1 MLKKNYF
8 GKYRYK
14 NSFFHNMH
22 PLAKFLI
29 IISSIIL
36 TGLSIS
42 LSKISVLIAVFF
54 IFLAASKI
62 SAKEIYSIF
71 RPFRFLLIFTF
82 LIQLFFDNSG
92 FNPDSLNYTAA
103 AAVTLKF
110 SLMILFSAIFTA
122 TTRPLDIIKILNL
135 LIKPLKIFKV
145 NTQDITASGII
156 ALRFIP
162 LLFEEA
168 DKIRTAQILR
178 NDETHRGFKR
188 IFQIEAFVVPL
199 FFRVVHFSEQIAIT
213 LKFRDNWEKV
223 YKFDRIRI
231 PELIL
236 TGAYLVLLAGL
247 YYV

>member
-14 NSFFHNMH
+14 NSIFHNMH
-22 PLAKFLI
+22 PLAKFFI

-42 LSKISVLIAVFF
+42 LSKISVLIAVFL

-62 SAKEIYSIF
+62 SAREIYSIF
-71 RPFRFLLIFTF
+71 KPFRFLLIFTF
-82 LIQLFFDNSG
+82 IIQLFFDNTG
-92 FNPDSLNYTAA
+92 FNPGDLNYTAA

-110 SLMILFSAIFTA
+110 SLMILFSAVFTA

-135 LIKPLKIFKV
+135 LIKPLKIFKI

-178 NDETHRGFKR
+178 NEETHKGLKR
-188 IFQIEAFVVPL
+188 IFQIEAFIVPL
-199 FFRVVHFSEQIAIT
+199 FFRVIHFSEQIAIT
-213 LKFRDNWEKV
+213 LKFRDNWDKV
-223 YKFDRIRI
+223 YKFDRIKI
-231 PELIL
+231 PEIIL
-236 TGAYLVLLAGL
+236 TVIYLIFLIGL

>member
-14 NSFFHNMH
+14 NSPLHNMH
-22 PLAKFLI
+22 PLTKFLI
-29 IISSIIL
+29 IISSVVLAGMNIPL
-36 TGLSIS
+36 G
-42 LSKISVLIAVFF
+42 KISVLIG
-54 IFLAASKI
+54 IFLIFMAASKI
-62 SAKEIYSIF
+62 SAREIYSIF
-71 RPFRFLLIFTF
+71 KPFRFLLIFTF
-82 LIQLFFDNSG
+82 LIQLFFDKNG
-92 FNPDSLNYTAA
+92 FNPDNLNYATAVA
-103 AAVTLKF
+103 ITLKF

-178 NDETHRGFKR
+178 NEKTHKGFRR
-188 IFQIEAFVVPL
+188 IFQIEAFIVPL
-199 FFRVVHFSEQIAIT
+199 FFRVIHFSEQIAIT

-223 YKFDRIRI
+223 YKFDKIK
-231 PELIL
+231 
-236 TGAYLVLLAGL
+236 TGEIVLAVMYMIFLAGL

>member
-14 NSFFHNMH
+14 NSIFHNLH

-42 LSKISVLIAVFF
+42 LSKIFFLIAVFL
-54 IFLAASKI
+54 IFLSASKI
-62 SAKEIYSIF
+62 SSKEIYSIF
-71 RPFRFLLIFTF
+71 KPFRFLLIFTY
-82 LIQLFFDNSG
+82 LIQLFFDNTG
-92 FNPDSLNYTAA
+92 FNPGNLNYTAA

-135 LIKPLKIFKV
+135 LLKPLKIFKV

-178 NDETHRGFKR
+178 NEVAHKGFKR
-188 IFQIEAFVVPL
+188 IFQIEAFIVPL

-223 YKFDRIRI
+223 YKFERIRVSEI
-231 PELIL
+231 IL
-236 TGAYLVLLAGL
+236 TAIYLILLAGL